1 MTDSLIIAQAGAVAG
16 YELVNNGDGTYC
28 NLTLGREC
36 WNPLVY
42 QADAER
48 LAMDIRMGAIDLDK
62 PSGRRALVRA
72 AVDCCIRED

>member
-1 MTDSLIIAQAGAVAG
+1 MTDSELIERAGAAAG
-16 YELVNNGDGTYC
+16 YELINHGDGTFC

-42 QADAER
+42 QDDAER
-48 LAMDIRMGAIDLDK
+48 LALDMRMGAIDLDK

-72 AVDCCIRED
+72 AVDCCIGED